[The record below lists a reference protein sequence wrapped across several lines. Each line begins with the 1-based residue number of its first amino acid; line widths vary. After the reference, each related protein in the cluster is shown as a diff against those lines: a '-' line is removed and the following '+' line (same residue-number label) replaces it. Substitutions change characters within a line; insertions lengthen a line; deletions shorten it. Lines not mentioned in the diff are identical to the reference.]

1 MTNYDIFHRIALHG
15 MIPAYF
21 FLGGLSA
28 GLFFIAV
35 IFNNWKK
42 DYKVLAKPAA
52 ILSPIV
58 LAAGMGLLGLD
69 LGHPF
74 RFWRLMVTFQPTS
87 AASWGTWLLSI
98 FFIVNVYHAYLLTKG
113 EDAKAMKIGYVGLPF
128 ALCAAT
134 YTGVLLAQMQ
144 GMALWHTALL
154 PWLFL
159 LGSISSGLALVILAG
174 IAMGKTEELGDRFF
188 TLGRTLAWLVLLE
201 MGMVFTEVLILLNGG
216 AEAVLSAKVFLKG
229 DYSFLFWVVEIIIGA
244 VVPLLILFN
253 PNRARKL
260 SFQSIAAIFVLVGI
274 YVMRFVVVMAGQ
286 I

>member
-1 MTNYDIFHRIALHG
+1 MTSYDIFHQIALHG

-35 IFNNWKK
+35 MFNNWKK

-58 LAAGMGLLGLD
+58 LAAGMGLLAFD

-74 RFWRLMVTFQPTS
+74 KFWRLMVTFQPTS

-98 FFIVNVYHAYLLTKG
+98 FFILNVYHAYLLIKG
-113 EDAKAMKIGYVGLPF
+113 DDAKAGKIGYLGLPF

-159 LGSISSGLALVILAG
+159 VGSIISGLALVILAA
-174 IAMGKTEELGDRFF
+174 IAMGKTNELGDKFF
-188 TLGRTLAWLVLLE
+188 ALGKTLAWLIVLEL
-201 MGMVFTEVLILLNGG
+201 GMIFTEVLILLNGG
-216 AEAVLSAKVFLKG
+216 TEAVLSAKVFLTG
-229 DYSFLFWVVEIIIGA
+229 NYSFLFWVVEIIVGA
-244 VVPLLILFN
+244 VIPLLILFN
-253 PNRARKL
+253 PNKIKKL
-260 SFQSIAAIFVLVGI
+260 SLQSIAAVFVLIGI
-274 YVMRFVVVMAGQ
+274 CAMRFVVVMAGQ
-286 I
+286 L